1 MRLSAFICPTIMLVG
16 FILIFLGLILITL
29 ILAAP
34 TALPCLTTTGAGLVA
49 TAATVAITA
58 AFTASLV
65 SRLNLHAIR
74 VTGLGGLTDL
84 CHQAADILQLV
95 GG

>member
-1 MRLSAFICPTIMLVG
+1 MFVS
-16 FILIFLGLILITL
+16 FILIFLGLILIAL
-29 ILAAP
+29 ILTAP
-34 TALPCLTTTGAGLVA
+34 TTLSCLITTGMSLIV
-49 TAATVAITA
+49 TTATVAIATTL
-58 AFTASLV
+58 TASFV

-74 VTGLGGLTDL
+74 VASLGGLADL

>member
-1 MRLSAFICPTIMLVG
+1 MRLTTFIYPTIMLVG
-16 FILIFLGLILITL
+16 FILIFLGLILVALVLT
-29 ILAAP
+29 AP
-34 TALPCLTTTGAGLVA
+34 TALPCLATAGAGLVA
-49 TAATVAITA
+49 TAATVAIATA
-58 AFTASLV
+58 LASLV
-65 SRLNLHAIR
+65 SRLNLHAVR

>member
-1 MRLSAFICPTIMLVG
+1 MRLTTFIYPTIMLVG
-16 FILIFLGLILITL
+16 FILIFLGLILVAL
-29 ILAAP
+29 ILTAP
-34 TALPCLTTTGAGLVA
+34 TTLPYLTTTGAGLVA
-49 TAATVAITA
+49 TAATIAIT
-58 AFTASLV
+58 TALAGLV

>member
-1 MRLSAFICPTIMLVG
+1 MRLTTFICPTIMLAS
-16 FILIFLGLILITL
+16 FILIFLGLILVAL
-29 ILAAP
+29 ILTAP
-34 TALPCLTTTGAGLVA
+34 TTLPCLTATGAGLVA
-49 TAATVAITA
+49 TTATVAIATA
-58 AFTASLV
+58 LAGLV

-84 CHQAADILQLV
+84 RHQAADILQLV

>member
-1 MRLSAFICPTIMLVG
+1 MRLTTFIYPTIMLVS
-16 FILIFLGLILITL
+16 FILIFLGLILVAL
-29 ILAAP
+29 ILTAP
-34 TALPCLTTTGAGLVA
+34 TTLPYLTTTGAGLVA
-49 TAATVAITA
+49 TAATVAIATA
-58 AFTASLV
+58 LASLV

>member
-1 MRLSAFICPTIMLVG
+1 MFIS
-16 FILIFLGLILITL
+16 FILIFLGLILVAL
-29 ILAAP
+29 ILTAP
-34 TALPCLTTTGAGLVA
+34 TTLSRLITTGTNLIA
-49 TAATVAITA
+49 TTVAIATA
-58 AFTASLV
+58 LTASLV

-74 VTGLGGLTDL
+74 VASLGGLTDL

>member
-1 MRLSAFICPTIMLVG
+1 MFIS
-16 FILIFLGLILITL
+16 FILIFLGLILIAL
-29 ILAAP
+29 ILTAP
-34 TALPCLTTTGAGLVA
+34 TTLSCLIATGTSLIATT
-49 TAATVAITA
+49 ATVTIATTL
-58 AFTASLV
+58 TASLV

-84 CHQAADILQLV
+84 RHQAADILQLV

>member
-1 MRLSAFICPTIMLVG
+1 MLVS
-16 FILIFLGLILITL
+16 FILIFLGLILVAL
-29 ILAAP
+29 ILTAP
-34 TALPCLTTTGAGLVA
+34 TTLPCLTATGAGLVA

-58 AFTASLV
+58 VFTASLV

-74 VTGLGGLTDL
+74 VASLGSLTDL
-84 CHQAADILQLV
+84 RHQVADILQLV

>member
-16 FILIFLGLILITL
+16 FILIFLRLILVAL
-29 ILAAP
+29 IL
-34 TALPCLTTTGAGLVA
+34 TASTSLPRLTATRAGLVA
-49 TAATVAITA
+49 TTATVAIA
-58 AFTASLV
+58 IALTASLV
-65 SRLNLHAIR
+65 SRLNLHAVR

-84 CHQAADILQLV
+84 RHQAADILQLV

>member
-1 MRLSAFICPTIMLVG
+1 MRLTTFIYPTIMLVG
-16 FILIFLGLILITL
+16 FILIFLGLILVAL
-29 ILAAP
+29 ILTAP
-34 TALPCLTTTGAGLVA
+34 TTLPYLTTTGAGLVA
-49 TAATVAITA
+49 TAATVAIATA
-58 AFTASLV
+58 LASLV

>member
-1 MRLSAFICPTIMLVG
+1 MFIS
-16 FILIFLGLILITL
+16 FILIFLGLILIAL
-29 ILAAP
+29 ILP
-34 TALPCLTTTGAGLVA
+34 TSTTLPRLTTTGTSLI
-49 TAATVAITA
+49 AATVAIATTI
-58 AFTASLV
+58 TASLV

-84 CHQAADILQLV
+84 RHQAADILQLV